1 MNNRVQIFNNDE
13 LNLQVRT
20 ILNEDGSISVNAED
34 TAIGFGWYRTEV
46 KNGREYLSIRWA
58 TLNGFCKELG
68 FANLLAKDD
77 YIPEGLFY
85 MLGMKANNERA
96 VKFQK
101 WIAMDLLPTLRKT
114 GTYSTN
120 TTYQYALPPATFE
133 GAANLSRV
141 IERVMKLEGA
151 YPHEIAMVVKSV
163 CSQAGIDLLD
173 CFVKIPA
180 YEQLSVFNDVL
191 LN

>member
-1 MNNRVQIFNNDE
+1 M
-13 LNLQVRT
+13 
-20 ILNEDGSISVNAED
+20 
-34 TAIGFGWYRTEV
+34 
-46 KNGREYLSIRWA
+46 
-58 TLNGFCKELG
+58 KELEIFSNEKFG
-68 FANLLAKDD
+68 KIRMVEIDNKPYFIASDIAKALGYTNISKAINDHCRWVTKR
-77 YIPEGLFY
+77 YIPHPQNSAKNIEVNVIPEGDMYRLITASKLPSAQEFE
-85 MLGMKANNERA
+85 LWVFDE
-96 VKFQK
+96 V
-101 WIAMDLLPTLRKT
+101 LPTLRKT

-180 YEQLSVFNDVL
+180 YEQLSIFNDII